1 MTQYAL
7 PRQWLTIEGK
17 KMGRFGGFE
26 KSKESMRKDFDAAQL
41 SYFSS
46 IFSNQQKRRLFYV
59 VIFPTSV
66 MFLVA

>member
-17 KMGRFGGFE
+17 KMERFGWFE
-26 KSKESMRKDFDAAQL
+26 KSEAGKRKDVDAAQL

>member
-1 MTQYAL
+1 M
-7 PRQWLTIEGK
+7 
-17 KMGRFGGFE
+17 MGRFGWFE
-26 KSKESMRKDFDAAQL
+26 KSEAGKRKDVDAAQL

>member
-1 MTQYAL
+1 
-7 PRQWLTIEGK
+7 
-17 KMGRFGGFE
+17 MGRFGEFE
-26 KSKESMRKDFDAAQL
+26 KSKESMRKDVDAAQL

>member
-7 PRQWLTIEGK
+7 PMQWLTIEGK
-17 KMGRFGGFE
+17 KMGRFDWFE
-26 KSKESMRKDFDAAQL
+26 KSEEGMREDIDAAQL

-46 IFSNQQKRRLFYV
+46 IISNQQKRRLFYV